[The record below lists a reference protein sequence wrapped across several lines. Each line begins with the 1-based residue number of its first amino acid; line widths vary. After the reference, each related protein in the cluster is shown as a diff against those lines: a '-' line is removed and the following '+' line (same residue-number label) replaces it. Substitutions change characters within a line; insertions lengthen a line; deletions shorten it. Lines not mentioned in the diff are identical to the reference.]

1 MKLQRM
7 GLIRWSRRE
16 DFPSDDTDESR
27 EFQMRLTRKLTDLL
41 NEAYVRGFNVFV
53 DASKGEILD
62 TEEMDQ
68 A

>member
-16 DFPSDDTDESR
+16 DFPADDTDESR

-41 NEAYVRGFNVFV
+41 NEAHVHGFNVFV
-53 DASKGEILD
+53 DVRKGETID
-62 TEEMDQ
+62 TEEVGQ